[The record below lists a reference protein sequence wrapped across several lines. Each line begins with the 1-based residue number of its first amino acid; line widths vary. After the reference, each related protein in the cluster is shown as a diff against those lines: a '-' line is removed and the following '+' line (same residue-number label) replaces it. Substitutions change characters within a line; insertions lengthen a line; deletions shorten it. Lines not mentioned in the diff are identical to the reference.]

1 MATKKT
7 VKKTTRKVIKSAD
20 DGKFKSKEFAK
31 KHPKTTFL
39 ETVKAPKRK
48 KAKTSGG

>member
-20 DGKFKSKEFAK
+20 DGQFKSKEFAK

-39 ETVKAPKRK
+39 ETVKAT
-48 KAKTSGG
+48 KAKKPKSKSG

>member
-1 MATKKT
+1 MATKKS

-20 DGKFKSKEFAK
+20 DGQFKSKDFAK

-39 ETVKAPKRK
+39 ETVTLPKRK
-48 KAKTSGG
+48 KAKPKSG

>member
-7 VKKTTRKVIKSAD
+7 AKKTRKVIKSAD
-20 DGKFKSKEFAK
+20 DGQFKSKEFAK

-39 ETVKAPKRK
+39 ETVEVPKRK
-48 KAKTSGG
+48 KAKPKNG